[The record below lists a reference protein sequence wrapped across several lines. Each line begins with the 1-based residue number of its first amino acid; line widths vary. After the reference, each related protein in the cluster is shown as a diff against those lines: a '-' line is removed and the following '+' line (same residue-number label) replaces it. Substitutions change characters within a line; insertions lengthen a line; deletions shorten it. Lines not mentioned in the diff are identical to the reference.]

1 MIRVVSWRIPM
12 SRKKVAKRPKLA
24 REGVRG
30 RIHYFVERAFI
41 NLRQNFFV
49 TLLTIGTIALAFL
62 ILSLSLLIYVNLERV
77 TENWSD
83 RVQVTA
89 YFDTNLSASDLATL
103 KTKIRALKG
112 TAEVFYVSQE
122 EALQRFYGRLKGQE
136 ALLEGV
142 SPDVLP
148 ASLEI
153 HLKKDSRDSTSVT
166 RYVEQLKKIPM
177 VNEVQYGEEWV
188 KRFSHFMDL
197 VRFAGILVAGFI
209 VLAVVFIVANTIKL
223 TIYTR
228 KDELEL
234 MGLVGATR
242 LFIKI
247 PFLIEGVV
255 QGVVGAALAIL
266 ILSGVYLA
274 FLQNADFFFTF
285 NTMEAGL
292 LFLPVSYLVAL
303 LFAGAA
309 LGFLGSLASLKR
321 FISL

>member
-1 MIRVVSWRIPM
+1 M

-24 REGVRG
+24 REGFSG

-41 NLRQNFFV
+41 NLRQNLFV
-49 TLLTIGTIALAFL
+49 TLLTIGTISLAFL

-89 YFDTNLSASDLATL
+89 YFDTNLSSNELSTL
-103 KTKIRALKG
+103 KAKILALEG
-112 TAEVFYVSQE
+112 TSDVVYVSQE
-122 EALQRFYGRLKGQE
+122 EALQKFHSRLKGQE
-136 ALLEGV
+136 SLLEGV
-142 SPDVLP
+142 SPDILP

-153 HLKKDSRDSTSVT
+153 HLKKNSRDSTSIS
-166 RYVEQLKKIPM
+166 RFVEQLKKIPL

-197 VRFAGILVAGFI
+197 IRFAGLLVSGFI

-223 TIYTR
+223 TIYAR

-255 QGVVGAALAIL
+255 QGAVGAGLAIL
-266 ILSGVYLA
+266 VLSGVYLA
-274 FLQNADFFFTF
+274 FLQNADFFFSF

-292 LFLPVSYLVAL
+292 LFLPFNYLVAL
-303 LFAGAA
+303 LFAGAV

>member
-1 MIRVVSWRIPM
+1 MP
-12 SRKKVAKRPKLA
+12 RKKVAKRPKLA
-24 REGVRG
+24 REGFSG
-30 RIHYFVERAFI
+30 RIHYFVERAFV
-41 NLRQNFFV
+41 NLKQNLLV
-49 TLLTIGTIALAFL
+49 TLLTIGTITLAFL
-62 ILSLSLLIYVNLERV
+62 ILSLALLIYVNLERV

-83 RVQVTA
+83 RVQVTT
-89 YFDTNLSASDLATL
+89 YFASSLSTSDLTSL
-103 KTKIRALKG
+103 KSQIRALEG
-112 TAEVFYVSQE
+112 TADIHYVSQE
-122 EALQRFYGRLKGQE
+122 EALQKFYARLKGQE
-136 ALLEGV
+136 ALLDGV

-153 HLKKDSRDSTSVT
+153 QLKKSHRDSASISL
-166 RYVEQLKKIPM
+166 YVERLKKIPLIS
-177 VNEVQYGEEWV
+177 EVQYGEEWV

-197 VRFAGILVAGFI
+197 IRFAGILVAGFI

-223 TIYTR
+223 TIYAS

-255 QGVVGAALAIL
+255 QGIAGAALAIL
-266 ILSGVYLA
+266 FLLGVYLA
-274 FLQNADFFFTF
+274 FLQNADFFFSF

-292 LFLPVSYLVAL
+292 LFLPLSYLAAL

>member
-1 MIRVVSWRIPM
+1 M
-12 SRKKVAKRPKLA
+12 SRKKAAKRPKLA
-24 REGVRG
+24 REGVGG

-41 NLRQNFFV
+41 NIRQNLLV
-49 TLLTIGTIALAFL
+49 TLLTIGTITLAFL
-62 ILSLSLLIYVNLERV
+62 ILSLALLIYVNLERV
-77 TENWSD
+77 TETWSD

-89 YFDTNLSASDLATL
+89 YFENNLSPGDLATL
-103 KTKIRALKG
+103 KSKIRALEG
-112 TAEVFYVSQE
+112 TGEMLYVTQE
-122 EALQRFYGRLKGQE
+122 EALRTFYGRLKGQE

-142 SPDVLP
+142 SSDILP
-148 ASLEI
+148 SSLEI
-153 HLKKDSRDSTSVT
+153 HLKKDSRDSKSIAL
-166 RYVEQLKKIPM
+166 YVERLKKIPM
-177 VNEVQYGEEWV
+177 ISEVQYGEEWV
-188 KRFSHFMDL
+188 KRFSHFMNL

-223 TIYTR
+223 TIYAR

-242 LFIKI
+242 LFIKV

-255 QGVVGAALAIL
+255 QGLVGAALAIL
-266 ILSGVYLA
+266 VLSGVYLA
-274 FLQNADFFFTF
+274 FLHNADFFFSF

-292 LFLPVSYLVAL
+292 LFLPVTYLIAL
-303 LFAGAA
+303 LFSGAA